1 MTPKMEEHLQPISAK
16 KRKVENYSKIIMVG
30 RQSQSSKSRVSS
42 HTYQNLETG
51 PLYLTIL
58 VLYINNTSE
67 KDISKSSQIK
77 EQHEAIKLLNEE
89 IRMLQQKH
97 LKFCYSTDRPVIEKS

>member
-1 MTPKMEEHLQPISAK
+1 MEEHLQPISGN

-30 RQSQSSKSRVSS
+30 RQSQSSTSRVSS

-51 PLYLTIL
+51 PLYLKIL